1 MNLNLCLKINLIKDN
16 LLKRVVTIPNENFHD
31 YLCTVM
37 DTSRQI
43 EWPNH
48 VFDETDGDLSFGLPL
63 AACI

>member
-1 MNLNLCLKINLIKDN
+1 DN